1 MPFRSQLIFAL
12 FAAGVIGVALPAP
25 GLAQRGGWGAP
36 DGSHGWGSST
46 AGSGEMSFDGRDR
59 SREGKI
65 TVARFVSDAP
75 LAAQLGH
82 GTIVVSANSPD
93 ALDLGQ
99 SDRMF
104 EAAIS
109 ARLVRAGYAPANP
122 QSTNAQSAGGQVAE
136 LTVTRIELQP
146 QEPPHKP
153 VSGEMAV
160 GAGSYGS
167 GMSLA
172 LNVDMRKP
180 LPPLISTR
188 LEARIRDRTTNAILW
203 EGRAEVATRPG
214 TKGWS
219 DQEIATR
226 LAAAL
231 LEGFPHASDKLA
243 PHGG

>member
-1 MPFRSQLIFAL
+1 MSL
-12 FAAGVIGVALPAP
+12 
-25 GLAQRGGWGAP
+25 
-36 DGSHGWGSST
+36 DGP
-46 AGSGEMSFDGRDR
+46 DR
-59 SREGKI
+59 SREGRI
-65 TVARFVSDAP
+65 TVARFVGDAP

-82 GTIVVSANSPD
+82 GTIVVTANSPD

-104 EAAIS
+104 EAAIT
-109 ARLVRAGYAPANP
+109 ARLVKAGYAAASP
-122 QSTNAQSAGGQVAE
+122 QSTGGQVAE
-136 LTVTRIELQP
+136 LTVTRTELQP

-160 GAGSYGS
+160 GAGTYGS

-188 LEARIRDRTTNAILW
+188 LQARIRDRATNVILW

-214 TKGWS
+214 TRGWN

-231 LEGFPHASDKLA
+231 LEGFPHASDKLGSR
-243 PHGG
+243 GG

>member
-1 MPFRSQLIFAL
+1 MSL
-12 FAAGVIGVALPAP
+12 
-25 GLAQRGGWGAP
+25 
-36 DGSHGWGSST
+36 DGP
-46 AGSGEMSFDGRDR
+46 DR

-104 EAAIS
+104 EAAIT
-109 ARLVRAGYAPANP
+109 ARLVKEGYAAANP
-122 QSTNAQSAGGQVAE
+122 ESSGGQVAE

-188 LEARIRDRTTNAILW
+188 LEARIRDRATNAILW

-231 LEGFPHASDKLA
+231 LQGFPHASDKA
-243 PHGG
+243 PTRGG

>member
-1 MPFRSQLIFAL
+1 MAL
-12 FAAGVIGVALPAP
+12 GSNPILSLFVAGVIGIALPTP
-25 GLAQRGGWGAP
+25 GLAQRSGWGGPEWNHGWGAP
-36 DGSHGWGSST
+36 A
-46 AGSGEMSFDGRDR
+46 AGSGEMSLDGPDR
-59 SREGKI
+59 SHEGKI

-75 LAAQLGH
+75 LATQLGH
-82 GTIVVSANSPD
+82 GTIVVKANSPD

-104 EAAIS
+104 EAAIT
-109 ARLVRAGYAPANP
+109 ARLVKAGYSAAG
-122 QSTNAQSAGGQVAE
+122 AQTTAGQIAE
-136 LTVTRIELQP
+136 LTVTHIELQP

-160 GAGSYGS
+160 GAGTYGS
-167 GMSLA
+167 GMSVA

-188 LEARIRDRTTNAILW
+188 LEARIRDRATNVILW

-231 LEGFPHASDKLA
+231 LQGFPHASDWLA
-243 PHGG
+243 ARGG